1 VSASPVPPSFDPES
15 PVFRAHEGGKLGVHA
30 TQPLRDR
37 SDLALL
43 YTPGVADVSLAVA
56 ADPALASRY
65 TARGNTVA
73 VVSDGTAVLGLGDI
87 GPLGALPVMEGKAV
101 LFKHFGGVDAVPVV
115 MESGDVDELVEAIAR
130 IAPTYGGINLEDISA
145 PRCFEIEEQL

>member
-1 VSASPVPPSFDPES
+1 MSASPVPPSFDPES

-37 SDLALL
+37 ADLSLL

-73 VVSDGTAVLGLGDI
+73 VVSDGTAEASVTAGTRVTALVLPAAELQDLITAHPPIRNHLAALSDARRAQVEAVRSSNSLGLRS
-87 GPLGALPVMEGKAV
+87 VRRV
-101 LFKHFGGVDAVPVV
+101 
-115 MESGDVDELVEAIAR
+115 
-130 IAPTYGGINLEDISA
+130 
-145 PRCFEIEEQL
+145 